1 MSSVTSPSLHRRIV
15 HGLGRQILSGK
26 LRPGQ
31 PLPIPAGVRASRTAL
46 REAIKVLTA
55 KGLVEARPRLGT
67 RVRPREEWQL
77 LDPDVLTW
85 QHDGPARLEFLRQ
98 LTEFREVIEPAA
110 AAFAAMRAT
119 AKDIDAIER
128 AYADMAAAAK
138 HDRVQLAKFV
148 AADRRFHSA
157 IVRASGND
165 LLGQMGHTV
174 FTALVLSFRATT
186 QRPGAARGSLPRHR
200 AILEAIKRRKPTEA
214 RRAMLNLM
222 GHTAIEVKKLNPTT
236 SRARGHAS
244 S

>member
-1 MSSVTSPSLHRRIV
+1 M

-67 RVRPREEWQL
+67 RVRPRDAWQL
-77 LDPDVLTW
+77 LDPDVLAW

-110 AAFAAMRAT
+110 AALAAVRAT
-119 AKDIDAIER
+119 AKDIDTIER

-138 HDRVQLAKFV
+138 DDRVQLAKFV

-165 LLGQMGHTV
+165 FLGQMGHTV
-174 FTALVLSFRATT
+174 FSALVISFRATT

-200 AILEAIKRRKPTEA
+200 AILDAIKRGRPLEA
-214 RRAMLNLM
+214 RRAMLRLM
-222 GHTAIEVKKLNPTT
+222 SHTAHEVKKLDTKK
-236 SRARGHAS
+236 ARGHRRGESGAHS
-244 S
+244 

>member
-1 MSSVTSPSLHRRIV
+1 
-15 HGLGRQILSGK
+15 
-26 LRPGQ
+26 
-31 PLPIPAGVRASRTAL
+31 
-46 REAIKVLTA
+46 
-55 KGLVEARPRLGT
+55 
-67 RVRPREEWQL
+67 
-77 LDPDVLTW
+77 
-85 QHDGPARLEFLRQ
+85 
-98 LTEFREVIEPAA
+98 
-110 AAFAAMRAT
+110 
-119 AKDIDAIER
+119 
-128 AYADMAAAAK
+128 
-138 HDRVQLAKFV
+138 VQLAKFV